1 MQMINEKRYNEYMK
15 LKQAER
21 KRAETQLEIELQNK
35 KINESRILVNSQVLE
50 RKKNMFIEKQKTHII
65 ERINKQIS

>member
-21 KRAETQLEIELQNK
+21 KRAETQLEIEL
-35 KINESRILVNSQVLE
+35 
-50 RKKNMFIEKQKTHII
+50 
-65 ERINKQIS
+65 